1 MARTT
6 RPRLSEVRVRTA
18 TAHDTKHGRQ
28 LFDGLGSNGLYL
40 HVTPNGAKCR
50 VQRLMAPNAA
60 TGKSRRV
67 RIGFGAGIGPL
78 AATTISRFD
87 RVAAQCRDAGCSGGT
102 MTLEEWIAET
112 EAERPER
119 ALWPSETD
127 ARRFRDVW
135 CTGRE
140 RLESNAWNDE
150 DAVAFWWLVK
160 SNGSTVTV
168 SERDEVLRG
177 ALVPGT
183 MQNWS

>member
-1 MARTT
+1 
-6 RPRLSEVRVRTA
+6 
-18 TAHDTKHGRQ
+18 
-28 LFDGLGSNGLYL
+28 
-40 HVTPNGAKCR
+40 
-50 VQRLMAPNAA
+50 
-60 TGKSRRV
+60 
-67 RIGFGAGIGPL
+67 
-78 AATTISRFD
+78 
-87 RVAAQCRDAGCSGGT
+87 

-150 DAVAFWWLVK
+150 DAVAYWWLVK

-168 SERDEVLRG
+168 AERDEVLRG

>member
-1 MARTT
+1 MDRLRNDGELHLRHLPMDLEIYPSDQPPMT
-6 RPRLSEVRVRTA
+6 RAELAQWIAKHLDAGAPGRRTA
-18 TAHDTKHGRQ
+18 LDIPEGWIQIAQTAC
-28 LFDGLGSNGLYL
+28 LL
-40 HVTPNGAKCR
+40 
-50 VQRLMAPNAA
+50 
-60 TGKSRRV
+60 
-67 RIGFGAGIGPL
+67 L
-78 AATTISRFD
+78 AAWPMES
-87 RVAAQCRDAGCSGGT
+87 
-102 MTLEEWIAET
+102 

-150 DAVAFWWLVK
+150 DAVAYWWLVK

-168 SERDEVLRG
+168 TERDEVLRG

>member
-1 MARTT
+1 
-6 RPRLSEVRVRTA
+6 
-18 TAHDTKHGRQ
+18 
-28 LFDGLGSNGLYL
+28 
-40 HVTPNGAKCR
+40 
-50 VQRLMAPNAA
+50 
-60 TGKSRRV
+60 
-67 RIGFGAGIGPL
+67 
-78 AATTISRFD
+78 
-87 RVAAQCRDAGCSGGT
+87 
-102 MTLEEWIAET
+102 MTLEEWIGET

-168 SERDEVLRG
+168 TERDEVLRG
-177 ALVPGT
+177 RARPGNHAGLVIGATLPPALVRVGSAAGRSRWGAVATLARGGTPLAPSGRFWGSIASRSSSDLPGR
-183 MQNWS
+183 

>member
-1 MARTT
+1 MLITPPPTTSKRDIRGRDDHRTPGT
-6 RPRLSEVRVRTA
+6 QPHLRTA
-18 TAHDTKHGRQ
+18 VLRPDTMNTAHDM
-28 LFDGLGSNGLYL
+28 
-40 HVTPNGAKCR
+40 C
-50 VQRLMAPNAA
+50 
-60 TGKSRRV
+60 
-67 RIGFGAGIGPL
+67 AGIGGFEAETGAL
-78 AATTISRFD
+78 AASTMNSFD
-87 RVAAQCRDAGCSGGT
+87 RLAAQCRDAGCSGEA

-150 DAVAFWWLVK
+150 DAVAYWWLVK

-168 SERDEVLRG
+168 TERDEVLRG